1 MNVGFLQNWGREISM
16 PLKHETLIKIPRRPT
31 SYFFSSEKHI
41 KHSHSRTKNHIT
53 KSCSLTW
60 LLEIDASVLKMHMC
74 MAIDSWST
82 EQVSFGIRA
91 MPPNIQHK
99 SNRQFLGFFCQIF
112 VWLLLNVTLSFDS
125 SYTYRNAIWLLS
137 DPPSRV
143 PATFVK
149 LLFLIGAFPKLLPF
163 LFCFITHRV

>member
-1 MNVGFLQNWGREISM
+1 MAFCRIGGRKYQCHLSM
-16 PLKHETLIKIPRRPT
+16 KLLSKYQEGQQAI
-31 SYFFSSEKHI
+31 FFSTEKHI

-74 MAIDSWST
+74 MAIDNWST
-82 EQVSFGIRA
+82 EQVSFGVRA
-91 MPPNIQHK
+91 MPLNIQHK

-112 VWLLLNVTLSFDS
+112 VWLSLNVTLSFDS

-137 DPPSRV
+137 HPPSRV